1 MTGNAGR
8 SAFREHM
15 LGSPLMDA
23 DEAVTASSEAAVGER
38 SRLSTVT
45 ASAPLPG
52 PLTPRDRT
60 SPGLRAAKGLAVG
73 LLPSAL
79 ALGLTLQIQ
88 QLFPYP
94 FLILFLGAVIVSS
107 WVGGLGPG
115 VLSVLASSVSVDYF
129 FIPPVRS
136 FSVSPAAEAYLVA
149 FVVCALVASGAS
161 SAKRRTEAAVRQA
174 RDELEVRVAQRTAE
188 IQQSNAELRERE
200 RQLRLLT
207 EVIPQQVW
215 SATADG
221 AIDYCNSRLLDYVG
235 GKLEEMRGAGLLE
248 TVHPDDRERFRSSWR
263 AAVSAGAPFEGE
275 WRVRDGEGDYRRFFT
290 RAMPLRR
297 ADGQVLRWYGTNT
310 DIEEHQQAEQAL
322 FRTQAELA
330 HLSRV
335 LTMGELTTSIA
346 HEMNQ
351 PLTAV
356 IAHGYACLGWLAA
369 TPPNVERVQESVE
382 RIIEDGTRAGAV
394 LGRIRALF
402 RKEDVPRAAVDMTE
416 VIGELTRFLADEASR
431 RGVSIRAALAPNL
444 PGVVGDRVQLH
455 QVVLNLAMNA
465 LDALESHAG
474 AKEILIS
481 ASLHAPGEILVC
493 IEDTGHG
500 LAPEVSRRMFEPFF
514 TTKPHGLGMGL
525 SISRSIVESHAG
537 RLWATGREGGGA
549 SLRFTL
555 PADPRG

>member
-1 MTGNAGR
+1 M
-8 SAFREHM
+8 
-15 LGSPLMDA
+15 
-23 DEAVTASSEAAVGER
+23 TASSEAAVGER